1 MMTLSEI
8 ANALQLSV
16 GPTIVI
22 SACGLLL
29 LSMTNRLGRA
39 IDRSRVLAR
48 ERGSGTGEF
57 QATVDRQLEIIRSRC
72 RLIRTAILGASVCIF
87 LTVILM
93 LSLFVFAATKF
104 EAAWIIV
111 AVFAASMGALLVA
124 VVYFMLDIFKSLEA
138 MEADVGHSLRE
149 R

>member
-1 MMTLSEI
+1 MMTLAEI

-22 SACGLLL
+22 SACGLLM

-48 ERGSGTGEF
+48 ERSTGSEDF
-57 QATVDRQLEIIRSRC
+57 RANVDQQLEIIRFRC
-72 RLIRTAILGASVCIF
+72 RLMRQAILGASACIF
-87 LTVILM
+87 FTVILI
-93 LSLFVFAATKF
+93 LLLFVFEATKF
-104 EAAWIIV
+104 EAAWIIA
-111 AVFAASMGALLVA
+111 AVFAASMGSLLLA
-124 VVYFMLDIFKSLEA
+124 VVYFMRDIFKSLEA
-138 MEADVGHSLRE
+138 MEAEVVHSLRK

>member
-16 GPTIVI
+16 GPTIII
-22 SACGLLL
+22 SACGLLM

-48 ERGSGTGEF
+48 ERSTGSEEF
-57 QATVDRQLEIIRSRC
+57 QANVDQQLEIIRFRC
-72 RLIRTAILGASVCIF
+72 RLIREAILGVSACIF
-87 LTVILM
+87 LTVILI
-93 LSLFVFAATKF
+93 LLLFIFEATKL
-104 EAAWIIV
+104 EAAWIIA
-111 AVFAASMGALLVA
+111 AVFAASMGALLLA
-124 VVYFMLDIFKSLEA
+124 VVYFMRDIFKSLEA
-138 MEADVGHSLRE
+138 MEAEVGHSLRK

>member
-1 MMTLSEI
+1 MMTLAEI

-22 SACGLLL
+22 SACGLLM

-48 ERGSGTGEF
+48 ERSTGSEEF
-57 QATVDRQLEIIRSRC
+57 RANVDQQLEIILFRC
-72 RLIRTAILGASVCIF
+72 RLMRQAILGASACIF
-87 LTVILM
+87 FTVILI
-93 LSLFVFAATKF
+93 LLLFVFEATKF
-104 EAAWIIV
+104 EAAWIIA
-111 AVFAASMGALLVA
+111 AVFAASMGSLLLA
-124 VVYFMLDIFKSLEA
+124 VVYFMRDIFKSLEA
-138 MEADVGHSLRE
+138 MEAEVGHSLRK

>member
-16 GPTIVI
+16 GPTIII
-22 SACGLLL
+22 SACGLLM

-48 ERGSGTGEF
+48 ERSTGTGEF
-57 QATVDRQLEIIRSRC
+57 QANVDQQLEIIRYRC
-72 RLIRTAILGASVCIF
+72 RLMRWAILGASACIF
-87 LTVILM
+87 LTVILI
-93 LSLFVFAATKF
+93 LLLFVFAATKF
-104 EAAWIIV
+104 EAAWIIA
-111 AVFAASMGALLVA
+111 AVFAASMGALLLA
-124 VVYFMLDIFKSLEA
+124 VVYFMRDIFQSLEA
-138 MEADVGHSLRE
+138 MEAEVGHSLRK